1 MFTDKETI
9 LQCKEDDF
17 MQIQNQEEEDDDEVM
32 PELIQEVEKG
42 EEENI
47 KNKKQDNYFLY
58 NLYKKEGVQIGKKKS
73 K

>member
-17 MQIQNQEEEDDDEVM
+17 MQIQNQEEEEDDEVM

-42 EEENI
+42 EEENE
-47 KNKKQDNYFLY
+47 KK
-58 NLYKKEGVQIGKKKS
+58 
-73 K
+73 

>member
-17 MQIQNQEEEDDDEVM
+17 IQIPNQEEEDDDEVM

-42 EEENI
+42 EEENE
-47 KNKKQDNYFLY
+47 KK
-58 NLYKKEGVQIGKKKS
+58 
-73 K
+73 

>member
-17 MQIQNQEEEDDDEVM
+17 MQIQNQEEEDDDDEVK

-42 EEENI
+42 EEENE
-47 KNKKQDNYFLY
+47 KK
-58 NLYKKEGVQIGKKKS
+58 
-73 K
+73 